1 MKSVYVGA
9 AAFALTAA
17 VIFRGRWHKRQKRSG
32 GNAAGL

>member
-17 VIFRGRWHKRQKRSG
+17 VNFRRRWHKRQKRSS
-32 GNAAGL
+32 GNTTGL